1 LKTGI
6 SIVVCTFNGINRILD
21 TLNSIINLE
30 SNLNLRFELL
40 VIDNCSRDS
49 TAEFVKHY
57 LTITNIK
64 IPFKI
69 IVEAKSGLNFARITG
84 LKNAKNDWVLLCDDD
99 NILNK
104 NYLTNALEII
114 NKYPDLGAIGG
125 KGIAKVD
132 CDLPDWFDK
141 YSHSFAI
148 GPQGTQTGFLP
159 LGSSLY
165 GAGLFVNKKPLL
177 MLFNTGFETIMS
189 DRKGQS
195 LSSGGDVEWCYLL
208 QIMGF
213 KLFYANE
220 LIFHHKIQK
229 ERLEWAY
236 YEKLKSGIASGVA
249 LLEPYQSIIKNPK
262 NGIIHFFVN
271 YLFKAIYLNTI
282 YAYKLLKKLFN
293 KKYNAN
299 VEWRL
304 GNLIIASKA
313 LSFRKNFIPSFL
325 HFIAIKKI
333 LNAID

>member
-1 LKTGI
+1 MKTGI
-6 SIVVCTFNGINRILD
+6 SIIVCTFNGLNRILD

-30 SNLNLRFELL
+30 SNLNLTFELL
-40 VIDNCSRDS
+40 VIDNCSIDS

-57 LTITNIK
+57 LTNENTK

-69 IVEAKSGLNFARITG
+69 IVEAKSGLNYARITG

-104 NYLTNALEII
+104 NYLTIALEII
-114 NKYPDLGAIGG
+114 NKYPNLGAIGG

-159 LGSSLY
+159 MGSSLY

-213 KLFYANE
+213 RLFYAKE

-236 YEKLKSGIASGVA
+236 YEKLKFGIASGVA
-249 LLEPYQSIIKNPK
+249 FLEPYQSIIKNPK
-262 NGIIHFFVN
+262 TRFIHFFVN
-271 YLFKAIYLNTI
+271 YLFKASYLNII
-282 YAYKLLKKLFN
+282 YAYKIFKKSVN

-304 GNLIIASKA
+304 GTIIIASKA
-313 LSFRKNFIPSFL
+313 LSFRTNFIRSFL
-325 HFIAIKKI
+325 HFIAIKKL
-333 LNAID
+333 LNAVD